1 MDDLASRFV
10 IRIDD
15 VLAAGGVARVVRADE
30 AGHAGMPR
38 DASLLEQPR
47 LIIALEG
54 QVEFERKQGEARRA
68 EALSVRDALF
78 VAPGRWVRARVR
90 RSYASMGVVFLPEAT
105 RYYLMRSQPAP
116 DGRPG
121 TPVETYVH
129 PEGIG
134 EEGRA
139 LTRLLAGPVPAAG
152 GRFFVAAAE
161 CLLVLARELLA
172 RPAEISTG
180 GKARFTWQAACDYM
194 LENLHRPLSRKDVAR
209 HLDVHPN
216 HLSRLFAEFGPG
228 TFGGF
233 LLDRRL
239 ERARLLLEDPRL
251 NVAGVA
257 RLAGFS
263 SANYF
268 TRVFHARTGRTPTG
282 ERSGRVKGGRQ
293 GTGGTRRRED
303 AKKIQ
308 A

>member
-1 MDDLASRFV
+1 MDELGSRFV
-10 IRIDD
+10 ARIDN
-15 VLAAGGVARVVRADE
+15 VLSAGGVTRVARANE
-30 AGHAGMPR
+30 AGHVGMPG
-38 DASLLEQPR
+38 DASLMEQPR

-54 QVEFERKQGEARRA
+54 QVEFERKQGEARMA
-68 EALSVRDALF
+68 EMLAVRDVLF

-90 RSYASMGVVFLPEAT
+90 KSYASMGVVFYPEAT
-105 RYYLMRSQPAP
+105 RYYLMRSQPTP
-116 DGRPG
+116 DGHPG
-121 TPVETYVH
+121 TPVETHVR

-172 RPAEISTG
+172 RPAEVSAG
-180 GKARFTWQAACDYM
+180 GKARFTWQAACDYL

-209 HLDVHPN
+209 HLEVHPN

-228 TFGGF
+228 SFGDF

-251 NVAGVA
+251 NVADVA

-268 TRVFHARTGRTPTG
+268 TRVFRARTGRTPTE
-282 ERSGRVKGGRQ
+282 ERM
-293 GTGGTRRRED
+293 EE
-303 AKKIQ
+303 
-308 A
+308 